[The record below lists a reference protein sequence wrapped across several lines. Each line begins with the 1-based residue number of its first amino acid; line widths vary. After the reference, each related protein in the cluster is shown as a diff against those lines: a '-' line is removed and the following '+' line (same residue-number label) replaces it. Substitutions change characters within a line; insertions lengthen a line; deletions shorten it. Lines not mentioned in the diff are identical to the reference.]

1 MTQDRLYSDVINYF
15 NRDTYIERLIIENN
29 LINQDENV
37 KIKAK
42 LSNTLE
48 FYDSTIEDKIS
59 SIGEIKPHIEEYN
72 NGIDIGSDVIALSVG
87 AQTTKINNIVRMES
101 KVQFKDKMEYKIAK
115 EKKDGVEVE
124 VGYDLYVY
132 E

>member
-1 MTQDRLYSDVINYF
+1 M
-15 NRDTYIERLIIENN
+15 
-29 LINQDENV
+29 
-37 KIKAK
+37 
-42 LSNTLE
+42 
-48 FYDSTIEDKIS
+48 YDCTIEDKIS

-87 AQTTKINNIVRMES
+87 AQTTKINNTVRMES